1 MDPLL
6 ATMAVLVLGLGVVG
20 FGLSRRLDR
29 LRAELSRLDKL
40 DALGQRLEALASQVE
55 QSEFSAALQ
64 AKLTE
69 FSEANL
75 KLASALAEL
84 RQRIPAAKLTK
95 AHGGNPADTVREHL
109 ARLGFEEVHLL
120 TDLESLP
127 ELSGRVV
134 FEARRRGVLHKGYVE
149 LAAGR
154 VQSESVQSAYA
165 AFP

>member
-6 ATMAVLVLGLGVVG
+6 ATMAVLVLGLGAAG
-20 FGLSRRLDR
+20 FGLARRLDR
-29 LRAELSRLDKL
+29 MRTELSRLDKL
-40 DALGQRLEALASQVE
+40 DLLAQRLEALAAQVE

-84 RQRIPAAKLTK
+84 RQRIPAPKLSK
-95 AHGGNPADTVREHL
+95 APGGNPLDTVREHL
-109 ARLGFEEVHLL
+109 DRLGFEDVHVL

-127 ELSGRVV
+127 ELTGRVI
-134 FEARRRGVLHKGYVE
+134 FEARSRGVLHKGYVE

>member
-1 MDPLL
+1 L
-6 ATMAVLVLGLGVVG
+6 AVLVLGLGAIG
-20 FGLSRRLDR
+20 FGLSRRLDK
-29 LRAELSRLDKL
+29 LRGELSRLDKL
-40 DALGQRLEALASQVE
+40 DALEQRLEALAAQVE

-84 RQRIPAAKLTK
+84 RQRIPAPKLSK
-95 AHGGNPADTVREHL
+95 APGGNPVDVVREHL
-109 ARLGFEEVHLL
+109 DRLGFEEVHLL

-134 FEARRRGVLHKGYVE
+134 FEARRRGVLHKGFVE
-149 LAAGR
+149 LAAGC